1 MSEQPQ
7 IPAGYKQR
15 RDGSLVP
22 VEKIKEQDLLRDQLV
37 MDLINRAKPLNA
49 ALAEF
54 KKLAL
59 QDIEDLVTIA
69 GERYDVFLGG
79 NKGNVSLLSYDGRYK
94 VARCISDNVRV
105 TESIEACKALVQQ
118 CTDRWKASANS
129 PDAENLAIVADA
141 AFRTT
146 RSGNIS
152 VPKLIDLLRWPID
165 DPEWKQAM
173 AALRD
178 ALIVDGT
185 SVYVRLYERIGD
197 SENWRAIT
205 LDLASAG

>member
-1 MSEQPQ
+1 MSEQTQ
-7 IPAGYKQR
+7 IPEGYKQR

-37 MDLINRAKPLNA
+37 MDLINKAKPLNA

-79 NKGNVSLLSYDGRYK
+79 KKGNVSLLSFDGRYK
-94 VARCISDNVRV
+94 VTRGISDNIRV

-118 CTDRWKASANS
+118 CTDRWKGESRN
-129 PDAENLAIVADA
+129 AENLAIMAEA

-146 RSGNIS
+146 RNGSIS
-152 VPKLIDLLRWPID
+152 VPKLIELTRLEID
-165 DPEWKQAM
+165 DPDWKQAM
-173 AALRD
+173 VALRD
-178 ALIVDGT
+178 ALIVDST
-185 SVYVRLYERIGD
+185 SVYVRMYERIGD
-197 SENWRAIT
+197 SENWKAIT